1 MSISSFGMGF
11 AVGYGS
17 GLFSR
22 EMLPIVREMVSPIF
36 RITIRLAV
44 KGVETSREMV
54 SRMGEVMEDIY
65 AEVTHDLKQEKR
77 KKKRMKAKP
86 MEVASMERAA

>member
-17 GLFSR
+17 GLLSR
-22 EMLPIVREMVSPIF
+22 EALPIAYEIVSPVF
-36 RITIRLAV
+36 RVTLRLAV
-44 KGVETSREMV
+44 KAIETGRETV
-54 SRMGEVMEDIY
+54 SRLGETMEDIY

-77 KKKRMKAKP
+77 KKKRVRAKP
-86 MEVASMERAA
+86 TVVPTVERVA